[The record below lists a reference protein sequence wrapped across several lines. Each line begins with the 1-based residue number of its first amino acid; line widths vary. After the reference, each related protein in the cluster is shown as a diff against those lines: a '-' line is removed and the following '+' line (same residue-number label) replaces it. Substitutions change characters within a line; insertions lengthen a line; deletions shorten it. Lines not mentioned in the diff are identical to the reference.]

1 MLSIVLKMRV
11 SLGFF
16 NEKPRIS
23 GSHCESNGVQSKG
36 EFLEGLRMRKGKRRR
51 GLLRREE
58 GFTLIEIIA
67 VIIIMGILA
76 AVAVPKF
83 FSMQED
89 AKIAA
94 CNGALSEAMARFN
107 HAYAKYILVE
117 KRAPADVDGVLTTET
132 YLGDTAA
139 GAGTDIGDFVVKWEK
154 VGLNLRIEIM
164 VADTIGP
171 GALQA
176 LKDSGTPDDNPTVKI
191 VDGITWGS

>member
-1 MLSIVLKMRV
+1 MT
-11 SLGFF
+11 
-16 NEKPRIS
+16 N
-23 GSHCESNGVQSKG
+23 
-36 EFLEGLRMRKGKRRR
+36 RMKKKN
-51 GLLRREE
+51 LLRREE

-107 HAYAKYILVE
+107 HAYAKFILVE
-117 KRAPADVDGVLTTET
+117 KKAPTDIATDLAADL
-132 YLGDTAA
+132 YLGVNAA
-139 GAGTDIGDFVVKWEK
+139 GTGTDIGDFVVKWEK
-154 VGLNLRIEIM
+154 QADNTLKITIVS
-164 VADTIGP
+164 ADTIGAA
-171 GALQA
+171 ALAA
-176 LKDSGTPDDNPTVKI
+176 LAEEHRTKV

>member
-1 MLSIVLKMRV
+1 MKKR
-11 SLGFF
+11 
-16 NEKPRIS
+16 N
-23 GSHCESNGVQSKG
+23 
-36 EFLEGLRMRKGKRRR
+36 RRR

-107 HAYAKYILVE
+107 HAYAKYILVV
-117 KRAPADVDGVLTTET
+117 KQAPADVAGVLDTAD
-132 YLGDTAA
+132 YLGVGAA
-139 GAGTDIGDFVVKWEK
+139 GAGTDIGDFVVSWVKQADDTLLITILE
-154 VGLNLRIEIM
+154 
-164 VADTIGP
+164 ADTIGAA
-171 GALQA
+171 ALA
-176 LKDSGTPDDNPTVKI
+176 AMDAADKTKT